1 MSSDT
6 NRNALGGETSP
17 YLQQHR
23 DNPVHWQAWGPDAL
37 AAAKAQ
43 DKPILL
49 SVGYAAC
56 HWCHVMASESF
67 ENPAI
72 ATVMNQHFVNI
83 KVDREERPDIDTIY
97 MHALHIMGEQ
107 GGWPLT
113 MFLTSDGEPFWG
125 GTYFP
130 PTPRFG
136 RPGFPQ
142 VLEAIAEAYRKDR
155 ATITKNVAALRQGL
169 NQLAAPQAGQA
180 IGLAMIDQVAARL
193 TQEIDGVHGGIGQA
207 PKFPQGPVLEL
218 LWRAGARGKAASR
231 DAVRLTLDHIA
242 QGGIYDHAGGGFARY
257 SVDARWLVPHFEKML
272 YDNALL
278 IERYCAAYQ
287 ATQKPLYAERVA
299 ETIDWLKREMR
310 QAQSGFASSLDADSE
325 HVEGK
330 FYVWSEAE
338 IDSVLGPRAARFKE
352 FYDVSASGNWEEHN
366 ILNRLDHIARA
377 DDSTERELAADRAK
391 LLAARAPRV
400 RPGID
405 DKVLADWNGLMIPA
419 LAEAALVF
427 DRSDWLDLAR
437 GAFDFVVTAM
447 SDKDG
452 RLFHSW
458 RGRAQHRA
466 ILDDYAN
473 MSRAGLALYE
483 ATAEPRYL
491 AQVKNWV
498 ALASKHYADPHG
510 GFFFTADDAES
521 LIARAKNAVD
531 QPNPSGNGTLAAVLA
546 RLYYLTGDEDYGKAA
561 QTTLDAFAGAARQ
574 NLFGH
579 PTLLNAAELLLRGL
593 QIVIVGDRNS
603 ADAKALL
610 AAVYRRNLPNRIVS
624 VIAPG
629 ASLPAS
635 HPAVGKGQI
644 GGKATAY
651 VCEGPVCSL
660 PLGDP
665 ASLDH
670 ALAQRG

>member
-1 MSSDT
+1 MTANTS
-6 NRNALGGETSP
+6 RNALGDETSP

-23 DNPVHWQAWGPDAL
+23 DNPVHWQAWGPAAL
-37 AAAKAQ
+37 EAAKKE

-56 HWCHVMASESF
+56 HWCHVMAAESF
-67 ENPAI
+67 ANPAT
-72 ATVMNQHFVNI
+72 AAVMNQYFINI
-83 KVDREERPDIDTIY
+83 KVDREERPDIDAIY
-97 MHALHIMGEQ
+97 MHALHMMGEQ

-113 MFLTSDGEPFWG
+113 MFLTPDGEPFWG

-142 VLEAIAEAYRKDR
+142 VLEAIGEAYRKDR
-155 ATITKNVAALRQGL
+155 ATIAKNVAALRQGL
-169 NQLAAPQAGQA
+169 TQLAAPQGGQA
-180 IGLAMIDQVAARL
+180 IDLALIDQVAARL
-193 TQEIDGVHGGIGQA
+193 VQEIDGVHGGIGQA
-207 PKFPQGPVLEL
+207 PKFPQGPVLEV
-218 LWRAGARGKAASR
+218 LWRAGGRGNTAAR
-231 DAVRLTLDHIA
+231 DAVLLTLDHIA
-242 QGGIYDHAGGGFARY
+242 QGGIYDHLGGGFARY

-278 IERYCAAYQ
+278 IDRYTAAYQ
-287 ATQKPLYAERVA
+287 ATKKPLYAERVA
-299 ETIDWLKREMR
+299 ETIAWLQREMTMP
-310 QAQSGFASSLDADSE
+310 AGGFASSLDADSE

-330 FYVWSEAE
+330 FYVWSETE
-338 IDSVLGPRAARFKE
+338 IDAVLGARAARFKE
-352 FYDVSASGNWEEHN
+352 FYDVSAHGNWEEST
-366 ILNRLDHIARA
+366 ILNRLDHIDRTDEA
-377 DDSTERELAADRAK
+377 TERELAEDRAK
-391 LLAARAPRV
+391 LLAARAPRI

-405 DKVLADWNGLMIPA
+405 DKVLADWNGLMI
-419 LAEAALVF
+419 AALVEASNVF
-427 DRSDWLDLAR
+427 DRPDWLALAR
-437 GAFDFVVTAM
+437 KAFDFVVGSM
-447 SDKDG
+447 SDSDG

-483 ATAEPRYL
+483 ATGDAQLL
-491 AQVKNWV
+491 ARVQNWV
-498 ALASKHYADPHG
+498 ALASRHYADPRG

-521 LIARAKNAVD
+521 LIARSKNALD

-546 RLYYLTGDEDYGKAA
+546 RLYYLTGDEDYRRAA
-561 QTTLDAFAGAARQ
+561 QATLDAFAGGTRQ

-579 PTLLNAAELLLRGL
+579 ATLLNAAELLLKGL
-593 QIVIVGDRNS
+593 QVVIVGARDS
-603 ADAKALL
+603 DQTKALL
-610 AAVYRRNLPNRIVS
+610 AAVYRTNLPNRIVS

-629 ASLPAS
+629 TALPAT
-635 HPAVGKGQI
+635 HPATGKDQV

-660 PLGDP
+660 PLTD
-665 ASLDH
+665 ATSLEQN
-670 ALAQRG
+670 LAQRR